1 MEYLGQFSNPK
12 RVAELLSEESKSDLT
27 RNKRELKRLEKKLV
41 GLDSDFQKNLE
52 YLKKDLL
59 NEEKFGAA
67 NVLRRDERTKTEIR
81 LAELR
86 DVIDSATESKN
97 SSTALAK
104 QIGSFMKSFESLDVR
119 KAKAILQ
126 TILESAHI
134 WRDGRIELKFR

>member
-1 MEYLGQFSNPK
+1 M
-12 RVAELLSEESKSDLT
+12 
-27 RNKRELKRLEKKLV
+27 
-41 GLDSDFQKNLE
+41 DSDFQKNLE